1 MAEGPRAKRDGG
13 GGDGE
18 NDRNRDCAESDR
30 RCGADI
36 WRSGR
41 GERRAGG
48 AVVSRNSSAENLRRR
63 DGSAAIDHRARDHQ
77 AVSGKRAIARTSE
90 RHRSDP
96 SCRKW
101 QSMKIL
107 PPSWARPKGFS
118 NGVAAKGEMIFVSGT
133 VGWDA
138 EGKFVSN
145 ELVGQARQALKNIV
159 EILAEAKAKPEHITR
174 MTWYVVDKKEYLAA
188 SKELGAVYR
197 EIIGRHYPAMTAV
210 QVTALIEDQ
219 AKVEIEVTAVI
230 LD

>member
-1 MAEGPRAKRDGG
+1 
-13 GGDGE
+13 
-18 NDRNRDCAESDR
+18 
-30 RCGADI
+30 
-36 WRSGR
+36 
-41 GERRAGG
+41 
-48 AVVSRNSSAENLRRR
+48 
-63 DGSAAIDHRARDHQ
+63 
-77 AVSGKRAIARTSE
+77 
-90 RHRSDP
+90 
-96 SCRKW
+96 
-101 QSMKIL
+101 MKIL
-107 PPSWARPKGFS
+107 QPPSWARPKGFS

-145 ELVGQARQALKNIV
+145 EFVGQARQALKNIV

-197 EIIGRHYPAMTAV
+197 EIIGHHYPAMTAV

-230 LD
+230 PD